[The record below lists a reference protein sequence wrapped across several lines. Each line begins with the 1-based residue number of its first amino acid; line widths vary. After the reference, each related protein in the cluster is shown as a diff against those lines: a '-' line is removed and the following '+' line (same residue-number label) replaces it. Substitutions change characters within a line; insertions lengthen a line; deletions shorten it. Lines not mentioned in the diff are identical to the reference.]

1 MSCSAD
7 NTAVAAPG
15 RSYGF
20 APRVGGGALGIQI
33 VVVRFS
39 IPPDTVEEMPQRILE
54 SNWTGDSSYLLWWQI
69 INDFPPLPNSTGNSN
84 VMEIAHKLG
93 GWSARRGEQISQ
105 FTENPYISFFWTPS
119 ASMSGARCNLHSEG
133 RILHLALSHLVRF
146 FIEWVGKLPSATR
159 ISAHH
164 RPTVGSLP
172 LKTMNELMSHIY
184 QTK

>member
-7 NTAVAAPG
+7 NTAVAAPR

-69 INDFPPLPNSTGNSN
+69 INDFPPLPNSTGNLN

-93 GWSARRGEQISQ
+93 GWSARRGEQI
-105 FTENPYISFFWTPS
+105 
-119 ASMSGARCNLHSEG
+119 
-133 RILHLALSHLVRF
+133 
-146 FIEWVGKLPSATR
+146 
-159 ISAHH
+159 
-164 RPTVGSLP
+164 
-172 LKTMNELMSHIY
+172 
-184 QTK
+184 

>member
-1 MSCSAD
+1 M
-7 NTAVAAPG
+7 
-15 RSYGF
+15 
-20 APRVGGGALGIQI
+20 GIQI

-119 ASMSGARCNLHSEG
+119 AYMSGARCDLHSEG

-172 LKTMNELMSHIY
+172 LKTMNEQMSHIY